1 MTSPCVTCLVPTH
14 NRPQFLR
21 RLLAFYSKFPP
32 IYPIVVVDSSKP
44 EASVENR
51 TTVKERQR
59 ELDVTYRHN
68 DTDFL
73 SKCIRALELVKT
85 PFVAL
90 CADDDVLFPE
100 TVLQCAEFLSHNP
113 SYSSA
118 LGRVALLRPSNPQ
131 WATKVLRGY
140 SIEDDSPLERCRRLT
155 EVFFT
160 NFYAVYRTEVLLDI
174 YRLTTQHTDAT
185 ANSLLCE
192 LLLGQLSVLRGRIK
206 VIPAMYSL
214 MESHSQNA
222 MSQLKKEVC
231 ENPEMLFQRFKL
243 GLAAECVKSGIDR
256 LESEQFID
264 FAFGCFRDQG
274 MFGWPTGWVRGRKK
288 SLLSKAEYLLISVRE
303 RIEDR
308 IRYEGNR
315 HRRLLWS
322 RDIKGIKR
330 PWKAAVHMMRKYP
343 LGIPPPE
350 YQRRL

>member
-51 TTVKERQR
+51 TTVTECQR

-131 WATKVLRGY
+131 WATQVLRGY
-140 SIEDDSPLERCRRLT
+140 SIEDDSPLERCRRLA

-160 NFYAVYRTEVLLDI
+160 NFYAVYRTEILHEN
-174 YRLTTQHTDAT
+174 YRVTAQHTDAS
-185 ANSLLCE
+185 ANSLLPE
-192 LLLGQLSVLRGRIK
+192 MLLGQLSVLRGRIK

-222 MSQLKKEVC
+222 GTRMKKEVR

-243 GLAAECVKSGIDR
+243 GLADECEKTGIDR
-256 LESEQFID
+256 LEAEQFID
-264 FAFGCFRDQG
+264 FTFGCFRDPDG
-274 MFGWPTGWVRGRKK
+274 SVRGRQK
-288 SLLSKAEYLLISVRE
+288 SILSKVAYLLNSVRE
-303 RIEDR
+303 RIEHR

-330 PWKAAVHMMRKYP
+330 PWKAAVHEMRKYP
-343 LGIPPPE
+343 LGIPHQPE
-350 YQRRL
+350 DLAKTA